1 MEKIV
6 IIGPPGAGKSTFA
19 RQLGAILNI
28 EVFHLDRYFW
38 QPEWQ
43 EKPKVVRLHILR
55 RLIRNN
61 ERWIIE
67 GSYLD
72 TSDIRLKAADT
83 IIFLDTPGLVCFWR
97 VLIRYLK
104 HLKHRKERRS
114 DLPDGCRDKLGAYYS
129 IKVLGFPFFKR
140 EWLIEWLRE
149 FENEKRVLY
158 AFRTKK
164 EVDRFL
170 EKIKQVQTQEEHVL
184 GNMPIVDSER
194 RQIQEEYVLEN
205 MYALNT
211 VGVGVV

>member
-83 IIFLDTPGLVCFWR
+83 IIFLDMPALVCFWR
-97 VLIRYLK
+97 VLN
-104 HLKHRKERRS
+104 RKIKYKYNRHMRL
-114 DLPDGCRDKLGAYYS
+114 DLPEGCPEKLGLYY
-129 IKVLGFPFFKR
+129 ILKILGFPLVKR
-140 EWLIEWLRE
+140 KGLYARLCE
-149 FENEKRVLY
+149 FENEKKDFY
-158 AFRTKK
+158 ALRSKR
-164 EVDRFL
+164 EVERFL
-170 EKIKQVQTQEEHVL
+170 QKL
-184 GNMPIVDSER
+184 GQ
-194 RQIQEEYVLEN
+194 RQQEYVPEN
-205 MYALNT
+205 AHILNALGF
-211 VGVGVV
+211 GVG